1 LDIDDVLQPFAG
13 RQADFPLIYLGLP
26 LTIGRLRMVHLQ
38 PLLDKARAKLAGW
51 QGQLLNIAGRKEL
64 VKTVL
69 SSLPTYLLTIL
80 KPPKQFIKDLDKMR
94 RRFLWVG
101 SQELHRGKCKL
112 SWLRVTRPVKYGGMG
127 IHNLEKF
134 GRALRLRWLWND

>member
-1 LDIDDVLQPFAG
+1 
-13 RQADFPLIYLGLP
+13 
-26 LTIGRLRMVHLQ
+26 MVHLQ

-101 SQELHRGKCKL
+101 SQELHGAN
-112 SWLRVTRPVKYGGMG
+112 V
-127 IHNLEKF
+127 N
-134 GRALRLRWLWND
+134 